1 MLAQDIAR
9 HVRLLASRFVR
20 YSGGSPAKGKIV
32 EKALKNV
39 LSERCRLR

>member
-1 MLAQDIAR
+1 MQEQGIAR
-9 HVRLLASRFVR
+9 HVRLWASRFVR

-39 LSERCRLR
+39 LSERCRLK